1 MLKSKTLIGI
11 SVALPL
17 VLGGLIGCKKLSEF
31 TEEQL
36 AEAVA
41 NQMVS
46 SYHAMS
52 VNVSATGS
60 NGNTLTFGI
69 ACQESGELTWAQ
81 FEEEGEICYRATN
94 NACTYSFANRSFTVN
109 GEYEACGF
117 PPQVDNT
124 GDVATVEDLDGR
136 TLYITGNVTV
146 SSANYSSSTCDY
158 DLTISGIQVSGGDGN
173 LNVSSSIT
181 GNLCGRRDID
191 MSSSISI
198 NNDFSVE

>member
-11 SVALPL
+11 CVALPL
-17 VLGGLIGCKKLSEF
+17 ALGGLVGCKRLAEF
-31 TEEQL
+31 TEEEL

-60 NGNTLTFGI
+60 NGNTVSFGI

-94 NACTYSFANRSFTVN
+94 NACTYSMANRSFTVN

-117 PPQVDNT
+117 PPQVDT
-124 GDVATVEDLDGR
+124 SGDAATVEDLDGR
-136 TLYITGNVTV
+136 TIYITGNVTV
-146 SSANYSSSTCDY
+146 SSANYTSKTCEY
-158 DLTISGIQVSGGDGN
+158 DLTVSGISVTGGEGS

-191 MSSSISI
+191 LSTNLSV